1 MSFNG
6 PSQLKQLYDSMILP
20 LLPCCTACAS
30 ITYNKG
36 IYVLSKAVESFFIYA
51 HIKTMHTFLFVL
63 VIYLYEDKESL
74 QLESLFFR
82 CSGDFTKEQ
91 VVNHSEYK
99 AGNCLN

>member
-36 IYVLSKAVESFFIYA
+36 IYVLSKAVFYLCTHQDNA
-51 HIKTMHTFLFVL
+51 HFPI
-63 VIYLYEDKESL
+63 
-74 QLESLFFR
+74 
-82 CSGDFTKEQ
+82 C
-91 VVNHSEYK
+91 
-99 AGNCLN
+99 AGNIFVRR